1 MGGVEPLG
9 IPPGR
14 SNSVSQVDGIS
25 DMAAAFWLCGF
36 AVGEFRKGTM
46 ASAHL
51 DSRHFG
57 FFLPFKLLPW
67 CWSSEG
73 VSLSR

>member
-46 ASAHL
+46 VSAHL
-51 DSRHFG
+51 LQDTSFSPSEP
-57 FFLPFKLLPW
+57 LVPFKLMSW
-67 CWSSEG
+67 C
-73 VSLSR
+73 